1 MTDSNTWEEVY
12 EIVRLIPPG
21 RVMSYGQVAT
31 LCSRPLTPRAAG
43 WALYGCPA
51 DVPWHRVVNASGGCS
66 TDRVA
71 GKQPGRQQKL
81 LEAEGVDFS
90 PAGTLDMNH
99 YPFELAVDDL
109 NELFVDTK
117 TVP

>member
-1 MTDSNTWEEVY
+1 
-12 EIVRLIPPG
+12 
-21 RVMSYGQVAT
+21 
-31 LCSRPLTPRAAG
+31 
-43 WALYGCPA
+43 
-51 DVPWHRVVNASGGCS
+51 
-66 TDRVA
+66 VA

-109 NELFVDTK
+109 NELLVDTK
-117 TVP
+117 AVP

>member
-31 LCSRPLTPRAAG
+31 LCTRPLTPRAVG
-43 WALYGCPA
+43 WALHGCPA

-81 LEAEGVDFS
+81 LEAEGIDFS
-90 PAGTLDMNH
+90 PAGTLDMNQ
-99 YPFELAVDDL
+99 YPFELAVDDI
-109 NELFVDTK
+109 NELLVDTK
-117 TVP
+117 VAQ

>member
-1 MTDSNTWEEVY
+1 MAPSPLLASAKTRRTGDRFEHLGRSLRDRQANPARPGDEL
-12 EIVRLIPPG
+12 RASRDDLRPPTN
-21 RVMSYGQVAT
+21 A
-31 LCSRPLTPRAAG
+31 
-43 WALYGCPA
+43 
-51 DVPWHRVVNASGGCS
+51 ASGGCS

-109 NELFVDTK
+109 NELLVDTK
-117 TVP
+117 AVP